1 MILFLVHSPIDHHMS
16 RFWEFQSLITKP
28 LGLVLSV
35 VLIWRLIGWPC
46 LFGVLTVVLAQGI
59 NVLITR
65 ILLHWE
71 RIRRS
76 ATDSKL
82 QKISEYGP
90 YIFQQSFQICD
101 QSLIYKI

>member
-90 YIFQQSFQICD
+90 
-101 QSLIYKI
+101 